1 MQSRDPFAASAFPLK
16 VNHLNKLFTY
26 LSMYSEYLLAQ
37 KSRNRVEGLEECRY
51 EHEHLDDGIVWQI
64 PPIRQG
70 KNPFP
75 DTGEVRKCWNHLQF
89 FFVLVN
95 ILPQGWLGANSLE
108 QHHMRKLETKADYS
122 HCWKCL
128 HVPAT
133 RHSLLECLRSKQW
146 SIFFPCFS
154 CRLQRKFSV
163 DRDVQCKL

>member
-75 DTGEVRKCWNHLQF
+75 DTGEVRKCCKSSAISLCTCKYITTRLIGGKF
-89 FFVLVN
+89 FRAASHAKAGDKSGLFTLLKMSTCSGHTPFFAWMPMLKAVKH
-95 ILPQGWLGANSLE
+95 ILSMFLLSAS
-108 QHHMRKLETKADYS
+108 TKVFGRPR
-122 HCWKCL
+122 CP
-128 HVPAT
+128 V
-133 RHSLLECLRSKQW
+133 
-146 SIFFPCFS
+146 
-154 CRLQRKFSV
+154 
-163 DRDVQCKL
+163 